1 MYKHRLKKRA
11 FQKESKQWR
20 NIIEHTNANFGSGI
34 NDKNGRE
41 IFEGDKV
48 RYDGKVYTVE
58 FSRGSFRIGD
68 MLLFSCSE
76 DPDNELEI
84 VGE

>member
-11 FQKESKQWR
+11 FQNKQWR

-48 RYDGKVYTVE
+48 RYDGEIYTVE

-68 MLLFSCSE
+68 MLLYSCAE
-76 DPDNELEI
+76 DPDNELDI
-84 VGE
+84 VDE

>member
-1 MYKHRLKKRA
+1 MYKHRLKKLA
-11 FQKESKQWR
+11 FQNGQWR
-20 NIIEHTNANFGSGI
+20 NIIAHTNAKYGSGI
-34 NDKNGRE
+34 KDCRGRE

-48 RYDGKVYTVE
+48 RYDGEIYTVE
-58 FSRGSFRIGD
+58 FSCGSFRIGD
-68 MLLFSCSE
+68 FLLFSCSE

>member
-11 FQKESKQWR
+11 FQNGQWR
-20 NIIEHTNANFGSGI
+20 NIIEHTNAKFGSGI
-34 NDKNGRE
+34 NDCRGRE

-48 RYDGKVYTVE
+48 RYDGEIYTVE

-68 MLLFSCSE
+68 MLLYSCAE
-76 DPDNELEI
+76 DTDITLDI